1 MRVAYLCNTFGQPD
15 HDRCAAMT
23 RAGLTVQSFD
33 WARADTEYR
42 WENTTKDWAGHH
54 LIPVGGKGASSL
66 AGLVRLISGLLSA
79 RPQVAIIYGYH
90 NRAFFLAA
98 ILLRLIGVSSVTMN
112 DSRFS
117 DYSRTLPKDVL
128 KAIMLLPYR
137 GCLAASR
144 AAAHYAHFLGLR
156 RVEVYHCA
164 VDVKRIAA
172 GSAAAFQQTAFAD
185 RAFLVVSRFVEKKN
199 LARLLDAYERY
210 LEQAGAPRNLRLVGY
225 GPMEAEIRDRVAAS
239 PLLSRHVEI
248 VGFVTVS
255 RVPEYIG
262 SALCLVLPSL
272 SDQFGI
278 VVTEALACG
287 VPAIVSSNCGA
298 ADLVHSWGNGHVVD
312 PEQTDSLSRALIAID
327 TDEAT
332 WRGLSDAARVS
343 ADEADVA
350 VFLSGL
356 KSLLPP
362 RLQSLWPA

>member
-15 HDRCAAMT
+15 HDRCTAMT

-42 WENTTKDWAGHH
+42 WENTQKDWSGHH
-54 LIPVGGKGASSL
+54 LIPVAGGAASSF
-66 AGLVRLISGLLSA
+66 AGLARLCSRLLSA
-79 RPQVAIIYGYH
+79 RPQLLIVYGYH

-98 ILLRLIGVSSVTMN
+98 ILMRLFGVSLVTMN

-117 DYSRTLPKDVL
+117 DYSRTIPKDVL

-144 AAAHYAHFLGLR
+144 AAAGYAHFLGLKR
-156 RVEVYHCA
+156 IAVYHCA
-164 VDVKRIAA
+164 VDVDRIASGA
-172 GSAAAFQQTAFAD
+172 ETAFNQTAFSD
-185 RAFLVVSRFVEKKN
+185 RAFLIVSRFVEKKN
-199 LARLLDAYERY
+199 LVRMLDAYELY
-210 LEQAGAPRNLRLVGY
+210 LGRTSTPRKLRLVGY
-225 GPMEAEIRDRVAAS
+225 GPMEAQLRDRVVAS
-239 PLLSRHVEI
+239 PLLSQHVEI

-262 SALCLVLPSL
+262 AALCLVLPSL

-278 VVTEALACG
+278 VVTEALSCG

-298 ADLVHSWGNGHVVD
+298 ADLIHSWGNGHVVD
-312 PEQTDSLSRALIAID
+312 PEQTDSLSRALTEID
-327 TDEAT
+327 TDEDT
-332 WRGLSDAARVS
+332 WRGLSDAARAS
-343 ADEADVA
+343 AGQADVA

-362 RLQSLWPA
+362 RLQALWPA